1 MKSIYK
7 ESGGIYTLQ
16 GDYNLQ
22 NLWCLTKR
30 ARTRCV
36 GKQSQVLELFK

>member
-16 GDYNLQ
+16 GDYELPNL
-22 NLWCLTKR
+22 K
-30 ARTRCV
+30 V
-36 GKQSQVLELFK
+36 QSEREVEIGVWGHTVAT